1 MPASL
6 CGVVGLKPTL
16 SLVSTQGVMPLCTTL
31 DTVGPVT
38 RTIRD
43 NALVLEA
50 IAGHDPRDGTSLQR
64 SWRFTQGLDQGVE
77 GLTVALPREYFGEGL
92 APAVR
97 EAVLAAAADA
107 DPAAEVVELRLDPLP
122 EVDFSAALALVRP
135 DRAIVMPAGTPPHK
149 QASTTPAALRLQMC
163 ACFTALSPVVEVS
176 DWEIRRGGR
185 SYTVH
190 TLEWLRS
197 CDPAAELYL
206 CVGSDM
212 LLTFTQW
219 YRWQDMLAMAA
230 LVVESREAGDEPA
243 LQAAAADL
251 TAQGGRVLFARA
263 EAYPCASSNI
273 RSGKIPPEQWPE
285 VLPPETLRVVQENHL
300 YSAEKEV

>member
-1 MPASL
+1 MKIMLYGGTFDP
-6 CGVVGLKPTL
+6 PH
-16 SLVSTQGVMPLCTTL
+16 
-31 DTVGPVT
+31 
-38 RTIRD
+38 
-43 NALVLEA
+43 N
-50 IAGHDPRDGTSLQR
+50 GHINN
-64 SWRFTQGLDQGVE
+64 
-77 GLTVALPREYFGEGL
+77 
-92 APAVR
+92 
-97 EAVLAAAADA
+97 
-107 DPAAEVVELRLDPLP
+107 LR
-122 EVDFSAALALVRP
+122 AALALVRP

-190 TLEWLRS
+190 TLEWLHS

-263 EAYPCASSNI
+263 EAYPCASSDI

>member
-1 MPASL
+1 M
-6 CGVVGLKPTL
+6 KTL
-16 SLVSTQGVMPLCTTL
+16 LYGGTFDP
-31 DTVGPVT
+31 PH
-38 RTIRD
+38 
-43 NALVLEA
+43 N
-50 IAGHDPRDGTSLQR
+50 GHMNN
-64 SWRFTQGLDQGVE
+64 
-77 GLTVALPREYFGEGL
+77 
-92 APAVR
+92 
-97 EAVLAAAADA
+97 
-107 DPAAEVVELRLDPLP
+107 LR
-122 EVDFSAALALVRP
+122 AALALVQP
-135 DRAIVMPAGTPPHK
+135 DRALVMPAGTPPHK
-149 QASTTPAALRLQMC
+149 HASATPAALRFAMC
-163 ACFTALSPVVEVS
+163 QCFKSLSPAVRVS

-190 TLEWLRS
+190 TLEWLRGQ
-197 CDPAAELYL
+197 DPDGALYL

-212 LLTFTQW
+212 LLTFQEW

-263 EAYPCASSNI
+263 EAYPCASSDI

-285 VLPPETLRVVQENHL
+285 ILPPETLRVVQENHL

>member
-1 MPASL
+1 M
-6 CGVVGLKPTL
+6 
-16 SLVSTQGVMPLCTTL
+16 
-31 DTVGPVT
+31 
-38 RTIRD
+38 
-43 NALVLEA
+43 
-50 IAGHDPRDGTSLQR
+50 
-64 SWRFTQGLDQGVE
+64 
-77 GLTVALPREYFGEGL
+77 
-92 APAVR
+92 
-97 EAVLAAAADA
+97 
-107 DPAAEVVELRLDPLP
+107 
-122 EVDFSAALALVRP
+122 
-135 DRAIVMPAGTPPHK
+135 
-149 QASTTPAALRLQMC
+149 
-163 ACFTALSPVVEVS
+163 EVS
-176 DWEIRRGGR
+176 DWEIAQGGR

-190 TLEWLRS
+190 TLEMLRNAY
-197 CDPAAELYL
+197 PGAELYL

-243 LQAAAADL
+243 LQAAAVDL

-263 EAYPCASSNI
+263 EAYPCASSDI